1 METFNPLTNTYIV
14 KKIANNMGKK
24 FNKDIN
30 DYAELCSEL
39 KLLYTAITRPRKT
52 LIIYDSEET
61 PARDII
67 EKLWNQLGVIE
78 VVTKEMV
85 LESDNNKTTQ
95 SEEVNVLKKII
106 GTADKTSW
114 KQQGLKM
121 YAIGCFDQAMK
132 CFERSGNE

>member
-1 METFNPLTNTYIV
+1 METFNPLTNTYSV
-14 KKIANNMGKK
+14 KKIANNMGKN

-52 LIIYDSEET
+52 LIIYDSQET
-61 PARDII
+61 TARDTI
-67 EKLWNQLGVIE
+67 EKLWDRLGVIE

-85 LESDNNKTTQ
+85 LESDKKTTQ
-95 SEEVNVLKKII
+95 SEEVKVFKKII
-106 GTADKTSW
+106 ATTDKTSW

-121 YAIGCFDQAMK
+121 YARGYFDQAMK